1 MVCPHGRPRWCMAV
15 HQHTDSFVG
24 QPLCVECYDYIGHL
38 VWQWHAPELWRR
50 FTIGLRRLIARP
62 SWSVRVGVPDAGA
75 GPVREGGRVPTTR
88 CGPLPCP
95 DPARRSTDTR
105 SAVPAAGRPADR
117 RRCSPISWSGRP
129 RRSPAKRHRS
139 TAPMCR
145 VGSGSARQLDA
156 RPVHDQADRDDTTGA
171 GLHPETVAAY
181 VAKYATKAAADLAAG
196 DSGANPHL
204 WRLKSVAA
212 GLALR
217 ASLAG
222 QTGPDG
228 PYKGWGRWV
237 DMLGFRGHFASKSR
251 RYSTTLGRLRQARRD
266 HTRRRHLEQRQ
277 PAAEWADRRPG
288 ARRAR
293 ADAGGRVVA
302 VRRHRLAHHR

>member
-1 MVCPHGRPRWCMAV
+1 MVSHPLVFATLTAPSFGPVHTAKKPGRSGSRRCRPRSGDARMVCPHGRPRWCMAV

-50 FTIGLRRLIARP
+50 FTIGLRRLIAGHLGLSESACRAL
-62 SWSVRVGVPDAGA
+62 VRVQFAKVAEFQRRGVVHFHALIRLDGQPTPDQPFPPPAVDLA
-75 GPVREGGRVPTTR
+75 AELLADLVVRAAAQVSCEAPPVDSIDV
-88 CGPLPCP
+88 
-95 DPARRSTDTR
+95 
-105 SAVPAAGRPADR
+105 
-117 RRCSPISWSGRP
+117 P
-129 RRSPAKRHRS
+129 RRLRFGA
-139 TAPMCR
+139 
-145 VGSGSARQLDA
+145 QLDA

-228 PYKGWGRWV
+228 AVQGLGSVGRHAR
-237 DMLGFRGHFASKSR
+237 LPRPFRVEVAPV
-251 RYSTTLGRLRQARRD
+251 LD
-266 HTRRRHLEQRQ
+266 HPR
-277 PAAEWADRRPG
+277 PAPPG
-288 ARRAR
+288 PA
-293 ADAGGRVVA
+293 
-302 VRRHRLAHHR
+302 